1 MKNRCISSLR
11 LNFVQGPIDTDFL
24 LMPYVD
30 TTGEPAMEHPASVWS
45 RESSGGC
52 RMDVARPMSVICV
65 AFSALMLLV
74 GLQEEHTY
82 SL

>member
-1 MKNRCISSLR
+1 VLR

-30 TTGEPAMEHPASVWS
+30 TTGEPAREHPASVWS
-45 RESSGGC
+45 RESIGC
-52 RMDVARPMSVICV
+52 RMDVARPMLLICV
-65 AFSALMLLV
+65 AFSALMLSV